1 MPEGNRKPE
10 VNDPEMMARLLEL
23 ELAQKRAAWQR
34 SHAQRRNLRIVSFFF
49 LFLVLAGALLGF
61 YFLFPSDRLDELK
74 SHRNNTEQTSPSPS
88 ATP

>member
-34 SHAQRRNLRIVSFFF
+34 AHAQRRNLRVFSFLF
-49 LFLVLAGALLGF
+49 LFLVMAGGFVGF
-61 YFLFPSDRLDELK
+61 YFLFSPDKLDEMK
-74 SHRNNTEQTSPSPS
+74 SHRSNTEQTSPTPS